1 MEISKTQIKKI
12 ANEVK
17 KLLKEEEKIKQQRL
31 QQRLEKKEKD
41 EQQKL
46 FESYKK
52 LKEEKPQEFYEEL
65 LFEMMSIENDNF
77 IDWYNNSDVEN
88 ELEKNSL
95 LWLCY
100 NCDSDEY
107 LHLIN
112 LRKQISKLIRN

>member
-31 QQRLEKKEKD
+31 EKKEK
-41 EQQKL
+41 ERKEKL

-52 LKEEKPQEFYEEL
+52 LKEEKPGEFYEEL